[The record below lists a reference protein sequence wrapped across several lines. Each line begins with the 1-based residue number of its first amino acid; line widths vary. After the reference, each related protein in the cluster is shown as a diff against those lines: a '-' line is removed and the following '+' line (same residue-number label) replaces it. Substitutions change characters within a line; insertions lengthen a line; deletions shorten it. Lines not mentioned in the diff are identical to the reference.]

1 MTAGCRVAVD
11 DRVLQAVSLHGA
23 GRLRLSSSLVALSTS
38 TAPYCNSRIP
48 QLGKLSCSGTR
59 QRIPSQCT
67 RAASPGAR
75 TRHADISN
83 ASQRPKGLPT
93 QHAAARIRRYHENA
107 HTVRSQKQVLYHP
120 PISTTASG
128 SSLALCSLVVLD
140 RSIFLFHSVNVAS
153 SLSTTASSS
162 CCPMPTAHA
171 ILT

>member
-1 MTAGCRVAVD
+1 MAVD
-11 DRVLQAVSLHGA
+11 DRVLQAVLLHGA

-83 ASQRPKGLPT
+83 ASQRSKGLPT

-107 HTVRSQKQVLYHP
+107 HTVRSQKAGIVSSTNINHGFRIVL
-120 PISTTASG
+120 
-128 SSLALCSLVVLD
+128 SSLFAR
-140 RSIFLFHSVNVAS
+140 RSR
-153 SLSTTASSS
+153 
-162 CCPMPTAHA
+162 P
-171 ILT
+171 